1 MNHKV
6 ALLIGRFQPF
16 HKGHLYLLK
25 KALKV
30 ADKVVIGIGSSN
42 ITDVNNPIDYETR
55 RKIIRAVAYKEKFD
69 NRIMKIVPLD
79 DFYNDKKWLKN
90 VEEQVGK
97 FNLVVGNND
106 WVNEIMKSARYEIM
120 HCPYYRRNLYEG
132 WRIRK
137 LIKEG
142 KQWSKRIPNYLSYF
156 FTSHYPLITNH
167 YNHVV
172 LGGTFDH
179 FHKGHKALID
189 KAFAVS
195 KNITIGLATEK
206 LYKNK
211 LLYQSIESFDQRE
224 KNIRTYC
231 QNKMVDDRI
240 QSNFK
245 IISFGDIYGPILV
258 EKNIDAIVVSRET
271 LPNALKINEK
281 RKKINFKPLQ
291 IIIIE
296 DELADDGKIIS
307 SERIRLGEIDRDGNV
322 YGLLTNH
329 QPLVTSHYLKMPEK
343 IRPELQKPLGKVFKT
358 AHQVVKFIKFI
369 KPIQVIAV
377 GDIIV
382 DSLLK
387 EGFDPDVKII
397 DFRSRRQVIPR
408 SPSIQLRINSATR
421 DLAKRK
427 YINKPGTINIKT
439 TEKLKK
445 LIHQSISHP
454 KGVQARSWVII
465 DGEEDLLTL
474 PAILF
479 APLGSLILY
488 GHWQHGIIGVEITEE
503 IKQAVKVIIGKF
515 S

>member
-1 MNHKV
+1 MNYKI

-25 KALKV
+25 EALKV

-55 RKIIRAVAYKEKFD
+55 KKIIKAVAYKEKIED
-69 NRIMKIVPLD
+69 KILKIIPLD
-79 DFYNDKKWLKN
+79 DYFNDNKWLSN
-90 VEEQVGK
+90 VKKMTGR
-97 FNLVVGNND
+97 FDLVIGQNE
-106 WVNEIMKSARYEIM
+106 WVNGIMKKAGIKVLK
-120 HCPYYRRNLYEG
+120 CPYYRRSLYEG

-137 LIKEG
+137 MIKERKKWQDRVPKYLIKAIVNC
-142 KQWSKRIPNYLSYF
+142 QLAIINYQ
-156 FTSHYPLITNH
+156 
-167 YNHVV
+167 HVV

-189 KAFAVS
+189 KAFEVG

-231 QNKMVDDRI
+231 QDKIVDDRI
-240 QSNFK
+240 QSNFQ
-245 IISFGDIYGPILV
+245 IISFGDIYGPTLI

-271 LPNALKINEK
+271 LPNALKINEE
-281 RKKINFKPLQ
+281 RKKIAFKPMQ
-291 IIIIE
+291 IIVIE

-343 IRPELQKPLGKVFKT
+343 LRPELQKPLGMVYKDVHKV
-358 AHQVVKFIKFI
+358 IKSIKSI
-369 KPIQVIAV
+369 KPIMAIAV

-408 SPSIQLRINSATR
+408 NEVTR

-439 TEKLKK
+439 AEQLRKF
-445 LIHQSISHP
+445 IHQSIRHP
-454 KGVQARSWVII
+454 SGVQARSWLII

-479 APLGSLILY
+479 APLGSLVLY

-503 IKQAVKVIIGKF
+503 IKQAIKVIIGKF